1 MTTASD
7 QLGKGLPLVFNLNR
21 GFLFRLGSVKLYGI
35 KELTVCARRIIATPG
50 SELDISAP
58 NWNQQFTNRVTTGAD
73 GEKGNDGIDGPKG
86 EWKERVWL

>member
-1 MTTASD
+1 M
-7 QLGKGLPLVFNLNR
+7 
-21 GFLFRLGSVKLYGI
+21 YGI
-35 KELTVCARRIIATPG
+35 KALTVCARRIIATPG

-86 EWKERVWL
+86 KWKERVWL